1 MIDSKNITDA
11 IAELALVLELETL
24 PDEAKAI
31 INNLVEVERDDAYDD
46 GHTDGY
52 SEGEDFAYS
61 EGYDNGR
68 SEGYDEGHADG
79 YDEGFEE
86 GKEAAEDDAA

>member
-1 MIDSKNITDA
+1 VSNYIADA
-11 IAELALVLELETL
+11 LADLRNVLNLEAL
-24 PDEAKAI
+24 PEEVEAI
-31 INNLVEVERDDAYDD
+31 INSLVENEREEAYDD

>member
-1 MIDSKNITDA
+1 MSNYINDA
-11 IAELALVLELETL
+11 IAELALVLELEAL

-31 INNLVEVERDDAYDD
+31 INSLVENEREEAYDD

-68 SEGYDEGHADG
+68 SEGYDEGHTDG
-79 YDEGFEE
+79 YDEGFEDGKAEAE
-86 GKEAAEDDAA
+86 GDAA